1 MSKRFLRLLLF
12 LLGSLHTTISA
23 QVSAS
28 HDLVFDKLPTRWDEA
43 LPLGNGFV
51 GELIW
56 QKDDKLRFSLDHAEL
71 WDLRPMEGM
80 KKPEFTYKWVQEQIK
95 KNNYKTVQEYGDVP
109 YEKEPAP
116 SKIPGAAL
124 EIASKEWGAVTS
136 ARLDIQRAVAEVKW
150 ANGARLT
157 SFVHANLPFGYF
169 RLEGVKEFDIQL
181 LAPKYE
187 GEVDKTAGGSVAGD
201 DLARLGYKQGKVKQN
216 SKSATYRQKGWG
228 DFEYEVSVRWK
239 EVADKT
245 WEGVWSISAHYPNQ
259 PKTPANE
266 LTATAMS
273 YEKAML
279 PHLSW
284 WKNFWGKSSLKLPD
298 PLLEKQYYLE
308 QYKFGSTA
316 RKGAPPISL
325 QAVWTADNGRL
336 PPWKGDFH
344 HDLNTQLSYWPSYAA
359 NHLDEAMG
367 YLDHLDGNRAA
378 YREYT
383 KWFFQTDGINVPGVT
398 TLTGVP
404 MGGWIQYSF
413 SPTVSAWLSQHF
425 YLQWRYSMDRR
436 FLQERA
442 YPWFKQVATF
452 LEKNTILNED
462 WKRQLPI
469 GSSPEIN
476 DNRVTAWF
484 SENTNYDLSLMRFAF
499 GKAEELATELN
510 LTQDM
515 ARWKKLNKQMAD
527 YALSDSLELKVSPSL
542 AYAQSHRHFSHMM
555 AIHPLGDIQ
564 WEKGERDQKI
574 IQKSIALLDSIGPD
588 WWCGYS
594 YAWLGSLKARA
605 KDGAGAAKT
614 LRTFASAFCLPNS
627 FHANG
632 DQTKSGLSK
641 FTYRPFTLEGNF
653 AFAAGVQEMLL
664 QSYSGVISVFPAI
677 PADWA
682 EASFRD
688 LRAEGAFLVSAT
700 RTGGNV
706 DEIQLYSE
714 KGGVARLKLPFKTH
728 LVKVQQGMIVKPID
742 ETEIEIVAQK
752 GGKIVLKNGYE

>member
-1 MSKRFLRLLLF
+1 
-12 LLGSLHTTISA
+12 
-23 QVSAS
+23 
-28 HDLVFDKLPTRWDEA
+28 
-43 LPLGNGFV
+43 
-51 GELIW
+51 
-56 QKDDKLRFSLDHAEL
+56 
-71 WDLRPMEGM
+71 
-80 KKPEFTYKWVQEQIK
+80 
-95 KNNYKTVQEYGDVP
+95 
-109 YEKEPAP
+109 
-116 SKIPGAAL
+116 
-124 EIASKEWGAVTS
+124 
-136 ARLDIQRAVAEVKW
+136 
-150 ANGARLT
+150 
-157 SFVHANLPFGYF
+157 
-169 RLEGVKEFDIQL
+169 LEGVKEVDIQL

-228 DFEYEVSVRWK
+228 EFEYEVSVRWK
-239 EVADKT
+239 EIAANT
-245 WEGVWSISAHYPNQ
+245 WEGVWSISAHYPNN

-266 LTATAMS
+266 LTATAMP

-367 YLDHLDGNRAA
+367 YLDHLDANRAA

-383 KWFFQTDGINVPGVT
+383 KWFFQTEGINVPGVT

-452 LEKNTILNED
+452 LEKNTILNDD

-476 DNRVTAWF
+476 DNRVIAWF

-527 YALSDSLELKVSPSL
+527 YALSDSLELKVSPSMP
-542 AYAQSHRHFSHMM
+542 YSQSHRHFSHMM

-664 QSYSGVISVFPAI
+664 QSYSGVINVFPAV
-677 PADWA
+677 PADWT

-728 LVKVQQGMIVKPID
+728 LVKMQQGMIVKQID
-742 ETEIEIVAQK
+742 ETEIEIAAQK

>member
-1 MSKRFLRLLLF
+1 MSKRFLGLLLF
-12 LLGSLHTTISA
+12 FVGSLYTTISA

-95 KNNYKTVQEYGDVP
+95 KNNYKTVQQYGDVP

-136 ARLDIQRAVAEVKW
+136 ARVDIQRAVAEVKW

-169 RLEGVKEFDIQL
+169 RLEGVKEIDIQL

-228 DFEYEVSVRWK
+228 EFEYEVSVRWK
-239 EVADKT
+239 EIAANT
-245 WEGVWSISAHYPNQ
+245 WEGVWSISAHYPNN

-266 LTATAMS
+266 LTATAMP

-367 YLDHLDGNRAA
+367 YLDHLDANRAA

-383 KWFFQTDGINVPGVT
+383 KWFFQTEGINVPGVT

-452 LEKNTILNED
+452 LEKNTILNDD

-527 YALSDSLELKVSPSL
+527 YALSDSLELKVSPSMP
-542 AYAQSHRHFSHMM
+542 YSQSHRHFSHMM

-664 QSYSGVISVFPAI
+664 QSYSGVINVFPAV
-677 PADWA
+677 PADWT

-728 LVKVQQGMIVKPID
+728 LVKMQQGMIVKQID